1 MERDE
6 PDAERLGS
14 VALMALG
21 IGALL
26 IVGAGIVG
34 VSMGMSGGHAMMGGA
49 PMPGVQRA
57 APVGFQLDGLPTD
70 IVENYVFARANPGVY
85 EQIPCFCG
93 CESMLAHR
101 NLEDCFVTPDGLW
114 ESHAS
119 GCRIC
124 VEESQ
129 MVMRMM
135 GRGVAPDA
143 IRQGIIAEFGGSIA
157 MSG

>member
-1 MERDE
+1 MDRDE

-14 VALMALG
+14 VALMSLAV
-21 IGALL
+21 GALL
-26 IVGAGIVG
+26 IVAAGVVG
-34 VSMGMSGGHAMMGGA
+34 VSMGTGGGHAMMAGA
-49 PMPGVQRA
+49 HVPGTQRA
-57 APVGFQLDGLPTD
+57 VTVGFQLDGLPAD
-70 IVENYVFARANPGVY
+70 IVENYAFAQANPGVY

-93 CESMLAHR
+93 CQSMLGHR
-101 NLEDCFVTPDGLW
+101 NLEDCFVTPGGLW

-119 GCRIC
+119 GCQIC

-135 GRGVAPDA
+135 GRGVGPDA
-143 IRQGIIAEFGGSIA
+143 IREGIIAEFGGSIA